1 MLLVNLAPLAFEK
14 LALLGNAVAGAQ
26 PRPTGLQLLDQAYLP
41 LYLVLYFYVFE
52 MQLYVSVYLSVYLY
66 FSDKWAPRQV
76 CN

>member
-26 PRPTGLQLLDQAYLP
+26 PSPTGLQLLDQAYLP

-52 MQLYVSVYLSVYLY
+52 M
-66 FSDKWAPRQV
+66 
-76 CN
+76 